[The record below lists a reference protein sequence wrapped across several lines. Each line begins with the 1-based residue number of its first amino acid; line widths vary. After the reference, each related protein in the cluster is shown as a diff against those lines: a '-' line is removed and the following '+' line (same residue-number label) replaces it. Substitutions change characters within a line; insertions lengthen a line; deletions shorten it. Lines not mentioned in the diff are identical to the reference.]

1 MTMGQGTLPTVLRRL
16 ASDEYAPLPYRASD
30 HAALAHYREA
40 AATNAPRLRM
50 SAPAFAQDRRG
61 TAAALRAV
69 DEAAGGGFYA
79 IPADA
84 VVDDAAADAAF
95 GGRDGDV
102 VIDVQTHL
110 ANPLRWNTPIGEA
123 MDQFLQYTEPERWTG
138 PVDPARLSAAQW
150 ATHLFAESE
159 TAVALLTSTPGRPQ
173 ENILANDEIDA
184 CRRLTERFGG
194 TGRVRTH
201 TIPHPNLGP
210 AELDRMVEWREALNP
225 SGWKAY
231 TMWGPP
237 EAEPDPVLGDT
248 GYFLDDETVG
258 IPFLERIR
266 ALGPHVLAVHKGISG
281 PIPGA
286 GLATGS
292 PRDIV
297 PEATRYPDLTFH
309 VNQSGYEPDPAGE
322 EGPYGEADRDRGVNR
337 FIATLEEAGIG
348 PGGNVYAELGSTW
361 FMMMR
366 KPREAA
372 HVLGKLL
379 NAVGPD
385 RIVWGTDCIW
395 YGSPQPLIDSF
406 RAFTIPEDMQQQF
419 GYPALTPEVKAKI
432 LGTNAAAVYGIDLA
446 AAGAA
451 ARDDRTWVTDAA
463 ASLAARFR

>member
-1 MTMGQGTLPTVLRRL
+1 MARRSLPTVFRRL
-16 ASDEYAPLPYRASD
+16 SSDEYVALPYRERD
-30 HAALAHYREA
+30 HVALASYLDAAEA
-40 AATNAPRLRM
+40 NAPRLELTSR
-50 SAPAFAQDRRG
+50 AYAHDRRG
-61 TAAALRAV
+61 TAAALRAI
-69 DEAAGGGFYA
+69 DDAAGGGFYA
-79 IPADA
+79 VPPEAALD
-84 VVDDAAADAAF
+84 DDAAAAAF
-95 GGRDGDV
+95 DGRKDDV

-110 ANPLRWNTPIGEA
+110 ANPQRWRTPIGEA
-123 MDQFLQYTEPERWTG
+123 MDLFLQYTEPERWSG

-150 ATHLFAESE
+150 ATHLFGESE

-173 ENILANDEIDA
+173 ENILSNDEIDA
-184 CRRLTERFGG
+184 CRRLTERFAG
-194 TGRVRTH
+194 TGRVLTH
-201 TIPHPNLGP
+201 SIVHPNLGA
-210 AELDRMVEWREALNP
+210 AELERMIAWRDELRP

-248 GYFLDDETVG
+248 GYFLDDEAVG
-258 IPFLERIR
+258 VPFLEQIR
-266 ALGPHVLAVHKGISG
+266 ALGPTVLAVHKGISG

-292 PRDIV
+292 PRDIG
-297 PEATRYPDLTFH
+297 PAAARFPDITFLVYH
-309 VNQSGYEPDPAGE
+309 SGYEPDPEGE
-322 EGPYGEADRDRGVNR
+322 EGAYTERDRDRGVNR

-348 PGGNVYAELGSTW
+348 AGANVYAELGSTW

-379 NAVGPD
+379 RSVGPD

-419 GYPALTPEVKAKI
+419 GYPALTADIKAKI
-432 LGTNAAAVYGIDLA
+432 LGTNAASVYGVDLEA
-446 AAGAA
+446 ARAA
-451 ARDDRTWVTDAA
+451 ARDDRAWVADAA
-463 ASLAARFR
+463 SSLADRFA